1 MLNTESFLDR
11 LQNLMDNNQL
21 NATAFAQKIGVQ
33 RSSVSH
39 ILSKRNKPSL
49 EFMLKVHE
57 HFDEVNL
64 DWLILGN
71 KKSSPPPLSAVVPKE
86 LTSDL
91 FKVKS
96 KKEVLSE
103 KHPKN
108 EDLETEEVF
117 QIIQLYKNGSFRSYI
132 PKS

>member
-71 KKSSPPPLSAVVPKE
+71 KKKFSPS
-86 LTSDL
+86 T
-91 FKVKS
+91 
-96 KKEVLSE
+96 
-103 KHPKN
+103 
-108 EDLETEEVF
+108 
-117 QIIQLYKNGSFRSYI
+117 
-132 PKS
+132 

>member
-49 EFMLKVHE
+49 EFMLKVYE

-64 DWLILGN
+64 DWLILG
-71 KKSSPPPLSAVVPKE
+71 KKSSPPPLSAEVPKE

-103 KHPKN
+103 KKTKN